1 MSPTAVDAG
10 PPITS
15 PPPKPSAT
23 PTPDIRSSSTFNLG
37 ASDGNGS
44 QCQFGSSVSSRSG
57 RSRPRCR
64 IGSAESGPGVNPFC
78 SVNDC
83 TSTSNGFN
91 FSNGDWFVFSAKIG
105 AENLDNGDGGSDR
118 IVRNVDNGER
128 RSDGIVGTSSCDDN
142 LDKGEGESGGRVKI
156 LNCDERWQVDAWD
169 GREVD
174 KVEIV
179 SLECGAKNNDLGSLL
194 CCEKREFCENVRG
207 TVSEVNWK
215 AKIDTETECQKVDH
229 MSFAFDSNNSGLVCI

>member
-23 PTPDIRSSSTFNLG
+23 LTPDIRSSSTFNLG

-57 RSRPRCR
+57 WSRPRCR

-83 TSTSNGFN
+83 TSTSNG
-91 FSNGDWFVFSAKIG
+91 
-105 AENLDNGDGGSDR
+105 

-156 LNCDERWQVDAWD
+156 LNCDERGQVDAWD